1 MVQIELPQDIDSNG
15 RPHQAYPE
23 PAEANDR
30 SEVPNAGAPIPEPEE
45 KPTIKRSFLG
55 SDKKASKPL
64 IAIVGAI
71 GLIVL
76 FSMFFHHPAAKSKQ
90 DEPKALAQPTANGP
104 APATNQ
110 SNLPTDQQA
119 EQPQQIN
126 KEDTSADDIQHTRN
140 ADQTGQPL
148 GSIEGFNQ
156 QQAGGN
162 GQWAAPDYS
171 SSAGGGGR
179 VRNNNMASLRL
190 AQVTKPSLTFVLNTP
205 EAAEQAHLSSDS
217 EEPLITNFGYQPGYH
232 IATHLELVATTAT
245 KAPVHFNSIHRPNGE
260 DISISAI
267 GLDQRMSALKGT
279 VTGRNRG
286 KQFLLAALSGL
297 GSTTA
302 MFAGNNVSGS
312 LSEADMMRAQA
323 AQNMGQAADTQIQQ
337 LGVSEHLIVTVPAG
351 TQVQMM
357 FTEPS
362 KKKSG
367 SQN

>member
-1 MVQIELPQDIDSNG
+1 
-15 RPHQAYPE
+15 
-23 PAEANDR
+23 
-30 SEVPNAGAPIPEPEE
+30 
-45 KPTIKRSFLG
+45 
-55 SDKKASKPL
+55 
-64 IAIVGAI
+64 
-71 GLIVL
+71 
-76 FSMFFHHPAAKSKQ
+76 
-90 DEPKALAQPTANGP
+90 
-104 APATNQ
+104 
-110 SNLPTDQQA
+110 
-119 EQPQQIN
+119 
-126 KEDTSADDIQHTRN
+126 
-140 ADQTGQPL
+140 
-148 GSIEGFNQ
+148 
-156 QQAGGN
+156 
-162 GQWAAPDYS
+162 
-171 SSAGGGGR
+171 
-179 VRNNNMASLRL
+179 
-190 AQVTKPSLTFVLNTP
+190 
-205 EAAEQAHLSSDS
+205 
-217 EEPLITNFGYQPGYH
+217 
-232 IATHLELVATTAT
+232 LVATTAT
-245 KAPVHFNSIHRPNGE
+245 KAPVIGVVDYDYRRNGIVIIPAGSRVIGEIEQASSTGIVGIHFNSIHLPNGE